1 MTYGVVGL
9 VTVAIT
15 GLAVRIGGGGGSD
28 GQKNQGDL
36 RNERFYFI
44 AWFIVEF
51 EFDSHCTT
59 FMLICSSAVQEWSW
73 TIGCPAF
80 ILVS

>member
-15 GLAVRIGGGGGSD
+15 GLAVRIGGGDGDD

-44 AWFIVEF
+44 ISFKFELEF
-51 EFDSHCTT
+51 
-59 FMLICSSAVQEWSW
+59 V
-73 TIGCPAF
+73 
-80 ILVS
+80 ILVLPSC